1 LEKIELIL
9 TNCVQEIR
17 SGRSTLS
24 ECLNRYPD
32 VRGELDPLLKM
43 ALNIREPRLYNLDI
57 SYKQAAKARLLR
69 QIRIAK
75 QKNSKPFKDSF
86 SFGLPPQLVWARIA
100 VSVLVV
106 VIVISMLASGTV
118 YAAQGSLPGDL
129 LYKVKTG
136 TEDVR
141 MLLATDSSA
150 RVELNLKFA
159 HTRLLELSKLANSS
173 NEKAA
178 LAVSGY
184 KGNLETAWQEIRKV
198 TDISAQSNVLGL
210 ALEAMQSQIALC
222 DNIIDD
228 NPAYLE
234 PVREASNLSI
244 NQQVELLKMLA
255 QHDILQAAQINLH
268 AMQDRL
274 QHAQAKASRD
284 QYQMMQELLI
294 QYEKFSQLG
303 EQILQ
308 SARSTSNHDTEIEE
322 LNLQALSSY
331 LDTLDSMSQQVPQ
344 EYQNKIVDCQQI
356 TLQFQKQIRQGYQY
370 QGSPGSSLEES
381 NSGNSDS
388 PATEQDSQGAPQNQD
403 GTGSAGSEAPDTGTA
418 PTPGPGGSTGGE
430 APDTGTAPTPGP
442 GGSTGG
448 ESPGKGTG
456 PTPGPGENT
465 PDSGGNRR
473 TR

>member
-1 LEKIELIL
+1 MGKIELIL
-9 TNCVQEIR
+9 TNCIQEIR

-32 VRGELDPLLKM
+32 VRGELGPLLKM
-43 ALNIREPRLYNLDI
+43 ALNIREPRPYNLDI
-57 SYKQAAKARLLR
+57 SYKQVAKAQLLR
-69 QIRIAK
+69 QIRSAK
-75 QKNSKPFKDSF
+75 RKNSRSFKDSF

-100 VSVLVV
+100 VSVLVA

-118 YAAQGSLPGDL
+118 YAAQSSLPGDL

-159 HTRLLELSKLANSS
+159 HTRISELSKLADSS
-173 NEKAA
+173 NEKAE

-198 TDISAQSNVLGL
+198 TDTSAQAKVLGL
-210 ALEAMQSQIALC
+210 ALEAMQSQIAFC
-222 DNIIDD
+222 DDIIDN

-234 PVREASNLSI
+234 PVKEASNSSI

-255 QHDILQAAQINLH
+255 QHDILQAAQINLN
-268 AMQDRL
+268 AMEDRL
-274 QHAQAKASRD
+274 QRAQAKASRN
-284 QYQMMQELLI
+284 QYQTMQELLI
-294 QYEKFSQLG
+294 QYQQFSQLG

-331 LDTLDSMSQQVPQ
+331 LDTLDSISQQVPQ
-344 EYQNKIVDCQQI
+344 EYQNKIAACQQI
-356 TLQFQKQIRQGYQY
+356 TSQFQKQVLQGYQY
-370 QGSPGSSLEES
+370 QGSPGSSLEEP

-388 PATEQDSQGAPQNQD
+388 PATGQDSQGAPQNQD
-403 GTGSAGSEAPDTGTA
+403 GTGSTGNEAPGTGTA
-418 PTPGPGGSTGGE
+418 PTPGSGGSTGNE
-430 APDTGTAPTPGP
+430 APGTGT
-442 GGSTGG
+442 
-448 ESPGKGTG
+448 GTG
-456 PTPGPGENT
+456 TTPGPGENT